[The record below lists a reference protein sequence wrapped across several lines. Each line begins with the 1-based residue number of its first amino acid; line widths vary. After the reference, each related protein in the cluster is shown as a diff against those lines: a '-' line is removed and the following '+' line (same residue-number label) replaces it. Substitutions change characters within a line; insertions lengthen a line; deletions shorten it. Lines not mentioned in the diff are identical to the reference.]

1 MKQLYLIQIIS
12 QTSVCKY
19 LFMMMLFTTLNGS
32 SQENEYEQNLKNILS
47 ITPAQ
52 KKIDSLE
59 VFSKFVV
66 FKDYEIGRKASLK
79 LLEYTRHS
87 KNKRQFLTAYNV
99 LGLATHYSGEN
110 EKALQFFDTLIKTA
124 VTVKDTL
131 MEAKGRGNCGL
142 VYERL
147 GDFKEAFA
155 QYTYSLKCAEKLGNQ
170 SMKASAYGN
179 LGNVSVRL
187 GKYKEA
193 ITYFESSAAIFIEL
207 DNKKATANQ
216 YNSISQAYDGL
227 KDIKRQV
234 EYLKKA
240 EAIYRSIDEKRAL
253 GTVLTNLG
261 SIESDYFHNIPVAI
275 KILEEAL
282 LLKKE
287 AGDENGM
294 ATIYV
299 NLTAQ
304 YAAQGQ
310 FPKAFAA
317 VSEAKKIAEN
327 QKDLFTLSN
336 ALEKTSMIYRMK
348 GDYKNAYKYHID
360 FIIVKDSILGQET
373 QKAVAEYKE
382 MYESEKK
389 QYEIDK
395 LKKTE
400 EIDKLK
406 IIKNEQ
412 QLEKEKAQRYLIFGV
427 LLCVIVLC
435 VVLIRAFIQKRNN
448 ANLLQNKN
456 EVINAKNNALQSANS
471 EISHQKEI
479 IEEKQ
484 KEIVD
489 SINYAKKIQYALL
502 ANDDL
507 LAKNLPEHFVLFK
520 PKDIVSGDFY
530 WATEHHG
537 KFYLAVCDSTGHGVP
552 GAFMSLLNMGFLSEA
567 IKEKNILQPNEI
579 LNYVRKRLMESI
591 GNDGQQDGMDCVLM
605 CINTDTSV
613 STELRT
619 ISYAAANNAP
629 MLISRNNLTSE
640 LVELPKDKMP
650 VGKGERSQSFTLQT
664 ATLKAGDTLY
674 LYTDGYADQFGGPK
688 GKKFKY
694 KSLNDLLL
702 ANSTTDMNAQSTL
715 LMQEFDAWKGDLEQ
729 VDDVC
734 IIGIK
739 V

>member
-1 MKQLYLIQIIS
+1 MKQLHVFQITVQKS
-12 QTSVCKY
+12 FWKY
-19 LFMMMLFTTLNGS
+19 PFMIFLFITLNAT
-32 SQENEYEQNLKNILS
+32 SQENEYEQTLKNILS
-47 ITPAQ
+47 ITPVQ

-59 VFSKFVV
+59 SFSKFIV
-66 FKDYEIGRKASLK
+66 FTDYEIGKKASTK
-79 LLEYTRHS
+79 LLEYTRHG
-87 KNKRQFLTAYNV
+87 KNKRQFLTAYNI
-99 LGLATHYSGEN
+99 LGLATHYTGDN
-110 EKALQFFDTLIKTA
+110 EIALQYFDTLIKTS
-124 VTVKDTL
+124 VVLKDTL
-131 MEAKGRGNCGL
+131 MESKGHGNCGL

-147 GDFKEAFA
+147 GNFKEAFA
-155 QYTYSLKCAEKLGNQ
+155 QYTYALKCAEKLGNK
-170 SMKASAYGN
+170 SMQASSYGN

-187 GKYKEA
+187 DKYKEA
-193 ITYFESSAAIFIEL
+193 VSYFENSAAIFIKLE
-207 DNKKATANQ
+207 NKKATANQ

-227 KDIKRQV
+227 KDVKKQV
-234 EYLKKA
+234 EYLNRA
-240 EAIYRSIDEKRAL
+240 ETIYRSIGEKRAL

-261 SIESDYFHNIPVAI
+261 TIESDYYHNIPKAI

-282 LLKKE
+282 VLKKE
-287 AGDENGM
+287 TEDESGM
-294 ATIYV
+294 ATIYT
-299 NLTAQ
+299 NLSAQ
-304 YAAQGQ
+304 YAAQGK
-310 FPKAFAA
+310 FKKAFSAIA
-317 VSEAKKIAEN
+317 EAKKIADHQN
-327 QKDLFTLSN
+327 DLFLLSKV
-336 ALEKTSMIYRMK
+336 LEKNSMIYRMS

-360 FIIVKDSILGQET
+360 FIVVKDSILGQET
-373 QKAVAEYKE
+373 QKAVVEYKE

-435 VVLIRAFIQKRNN
+435 IVLIRAFIQKRNN

-456 EVINAKNNALQSANS
+456 EMINAKNDALQNANL

-502 ANDDL
+502 ANEAL
-507 LAKNLPEHFVLFK
+507 LTKHLPEHFVLFK

-530 WATEHHG
+530 WAAEHNG

-552 GAFMSLLNMGFLSEA
+552 GAFMSLLNIGFLSEA
-567 IKEKNILQPNEI
+567 IKEKNIVQPNEV
-579 LNYVRKRLMESI
+579 LNYVRTRLIESI
-591 GNDGQQDGMDCVLM
+591 GNDGQQDGMDAILI
-605 CINTDTSV
+605 CIDRESDAKKV
-613 STELRT
+613 
-619 ISYAAANNAP
+619 SYAAANNEP
-629 MLISRNNLTSE
+629 I
-640 LVELPKDKMP
+640 LVRENEIMILPKDKMP
-650 VGKGERSQSFTLQT
+650 VGKGVKMDSFKLQFIT
-664 ATLKAGDTLY
+664 MEGGDTLY

-694 KSLNDLLL
+694 KQLNDLLL
-702 ANSTTDMNAQSTL
+702 VNSSLSLSEQSEVL
-715 LMQEFDAWKGDLEQ
+715 VKEFSSWRGNLEQ

-734 IIGIK
+734 VIGIK
-739 V
+739 I